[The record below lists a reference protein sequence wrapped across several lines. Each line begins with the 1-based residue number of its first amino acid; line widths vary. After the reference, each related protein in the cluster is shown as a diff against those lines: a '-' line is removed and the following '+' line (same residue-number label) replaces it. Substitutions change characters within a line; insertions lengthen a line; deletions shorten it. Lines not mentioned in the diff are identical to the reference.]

1 MGICFGLCGSK
12 NPEEAKSD
20 DDLYI
25 TQKYEQGVTLG
36 KGGSCRVV
44 QCKEKKTGKKFA
56 LKIMASREKMNAEL
70 FAKERDI
77 LQLLDHENIMTYV
90 EDHVDSTN
98 YYIVSELYEGGELFD
113 RIVDQNNPLTETRV
127 SELVRTMLLAI
138 QHCHSKNIVH
148 RDIKPE
154 NFVFKTKDKNSDMV
168 LIDFGCA
175 KIVEDKTP
183 YKDLVGTP
191 YYLAPESAV
200 GHKYIR
206 TGTVL
211 KSSDVWS
218 IGVIAYVMLTG
229 RPPFNGQTNT
239 EIFQNIIKKPLKF
252 PHKVKLSKNF
262 IEFCQ
267 LMLKKSPK
275 RRLKLEKAL
284 EHPWVQGKNTS
295 NAKVAEDVIRVLR
308 QFNQQSKLKKAI
320 TKTLATNMGTEP
332 QKKIREQFDRLD
344 KNGDGALDANELSLL
359 LIDMGFTKTQAHTEA
374 TKIIQTTDVDG
385 SGEIEFEEFAQ
396 IWQRKLLSVNDSYIH
411 AVFSVLDEDGN
422 GTIES
427 HELAKVL
434 NLQGEADKE
443 KIDELI
449 KEVDT
454 DGDGVI
460 SWDEFYNAMVE
471 NNDFGGKG
479 ADVGQ
484 ELNENELP
492 AMADVDLD
500 KEEDHEEKSID
511 S

>member
-1 MGICFGLCGSK
+1 
-12 NPEEAKSD
+12 
-20 DDLYI
+20 
-25 TQKYEQGVTLG
+25 
-36 KGGSCRVV
+36 
-44 QCKEKKTGKKFA
+44 
-56 LKIMASREKMNAEL
+56 
-70 FAKERDI
+70 
-77 LQLLDHENIMTYV
+77 
-90 EDHVDSTN
+90 
-98 YYIVSELYEGGELFD
+98 
-113 RIVDQNNPLTETRV
+113 
-127 SELVRTMLLAI
+127 
-138 QHCHSKNIVH
+138 
-148 RDIKPE
+148 
-154 NFVFKTKDKNSDMV
+154 
-168 LIDFGCA
+168 
-175 KIVEDKTP
+175 
-183 YKDLVGTP
+183 
-191 YYLAPESAV
+191 
-200 GHKYIR
+200 
-206 TGTVL
+206 
-211 KSSDVWS
+211 
-218 IGVIAYVMLTG
+218 
-229 RPPFNGQTNT
+229 
-239 EIFQNIIKKPLKF
+239 
-252 PHKVKLSKNF
+252 
-262 IEFCQ
+262 
-267 LMLKKSPK
+267 
-275 RRLKLEKAL
+275 
-284 EHPWVQGKNTS
+284 
-295 NAKVAEDVIRVLR
+295 
-308 QFNQQSKLKKAI
+308 
-320 TKTLATNMGTEP
+320 
-332 QKKIREQFDRLD
+332 
-344 KNGDGALDANELSLL
+344 LDANELSLL

>member
-1 MGICFGLCGSK
+1 MGTCFSTGRRSTTELK
-12 NPEEAKSD
+12 PEGDVYIAK
-20 DDLYI
+20 
-25 TQKYEQGVTLG
+25 KYEQGETLG

-44 QCKEKKTGKKFA
+44 QCTERSSGVKYA
-56 LKIMASREKMNAEL
+56 LKIMSKREKMNAEL
-70 FAKERDI
+70 WEKEKNI
-77 LQLLDHENIMTYV
+77 LSMLDHEYIMTFI
-90 EDHVDSTN
+90 ESHDDSIN
-98 YYIVSELYEGGELFD
+98 YYIVSELCEGRELFD
-113 RIVDQNNPLTETRV
+113 RIVDQSNQLTERRV

-138 QHCHSKNIVH
+138 KHCHDKNIVH

-154 NFVFKTKDKNSDMV
+154 NFVFKSMDKNSDMV

-175 KIVEDKTP
+175 KVVEDDTP

-206 TGTVL
+206 TGNVL

-262 IEFCQ
+262 IDFCQ

-275 RRLKLEKAL
+275 RRMKLKNAL
-284 EHPWVQGKNTS
+284 DHPWVQGKDTS

-344 KNGDGALDANELSLL
+344 KNGDGALDASELSLL
-359 LIDMGFTKTQAHTEA
+359 LIDMGFTKTQAHSEA
-374 TKIIQTTDVDG
+374 SKIIKSTDADG
-385 SGEIEFEEFAQ
+385 SGEIEFDEFAM

-422 GTIES
+422 GTIEA

-434 NLQGEADKE
+434 NMQGDGDDE
-443 KIDELI
+443 KIKELI
-449 KEVDT
+449 DEVDT

-460 SWDEFYNAMVE
+460 SWEEFYAAMVE
-471 NNDFGGKG
+471 KGGIGTKG

-484 ELNENELP
+484 ELNESDLP
-492 AMADVDLD
+492 ANVGDVDLD
-500 KEEDHEEKSID
+500 EQDANLDLEK
-511 S
+511 

>member
-1 MGICFGLCGSK
+1 MGCIFAQPNLV
-12 NPEEAKSD
+12 EEKLD
-20 DDLYI
+20 VDLYI
-25 TQKYEQGVTLG
+25 GKKYEQGVTLG

-44 QCKEKKTGKKFA
+44 VCTDKASGTKYA
-56 LKIMASREKMNAEL
+56 LKIMSQREKMNCEL
-70 FAKERDI
+70 FEKERDI
-77 LQLLDHENIMTYV
+77 LQMLDHENIMTYI
-90 EDHVDSTN
+90 EHHVDTAN

-154 NFVFKTKDKNSDMV
+154 NFVFKSMDKDSDMV

-175 KIVEDKTP
+175 KQVEDTTP

-206 TGTVL
+206 TGLVL

-239 EIFQNIIKKPLKF
+239 DIFQNIIKKPLKF

-275 RRLKLEKAL
+275 RRMKLDKAL

-320 TKTLATNMGTEP
+320 TKTLATNMGSEP

-359 LIDMGFTKTQAHTEA
+359 LIDMGFTKNQAHSEA
-374 TKIIQTTDVDG
+374 TKIIESTDADD
-385 SGEIEFEEFAQ
+385 SGEIEFNEFAQ

-422 GTIES
+422 GTIEA

-434 NLQGEADKE
+434 NMTGEENKD

-460 SWDEFYNAMVE
+460 SWQEFYNAMVE
-471 NNDFGGKG
+471 NHDFGGKG
-479 ADVGQ
+479 ANVGQ
-484 ELNENELP
+484 ELNENDLP
-492 AMADVDLD
+492 ANVGDVDLD
-500 KEEDHEEKSID
+500 GVQEDDDEEKE
-511 S
+511 

>member
-1 MGICFGLCGSK
+1 MGICCGHPE
-12 NPEEAKSD
+12 PEEKKSD

-25 TQKYEQGVTLG
+25 SNKYESGITLG
-36 KGGSCRVV
+36 KGGSCRVL
-44 QCKEKKTGKKFA
+44 QCTKKATGEKFA
-56 LKIMASREKMNAEL
+56 LKIMAKQEKMNAEL
-70 FAKERDI
+70 WEKERDI
-77 LQLLDHENIMTYV
+77 LQMLDHDNIMTFV
-90 EDHVDSTN
+90 ESHDDSDN

-138 QHCHSKNIVH
+138 QHCHSKDIVH

-154 NFVFKTKDKNSDMV
+154 NFVFKSKDKNSDMV

-175 KIVEDKTP
+175 KQVEDKTP

-206 TGTVL
+206 TGLVL

-252 PHKVKLSKNF
+252 PHKVKLSKPF

-275 RRLKLEKAL
+275 RRMKLEAAL
-284 EHPWVQGKNTS
+284 KHPWVQGKNTS
-295 NAKVAEDVIRVLR
+295 NTKVAEDVIRVLR

-344 KNGDGALDANELSLL
+344 KNGDGALDATELSLL
-359 LIDMGFTKTQAHTEA
+359 LIDMGFTKTQAQSEA
-374 TKIIQTTDVDG
+374 SKIIKSTDDDG
-385 SGEIEFEEFAQ
+385 SGEIEFDEFAQ

-422 GTIES
+422 GTIEA

-434 NLQGEADKE
+434 NMKDEGDEE
-443 KIDELI
+443 KVQELI

-460 SWDEFYNAMVE
+460 SWEEFYAAMVE
-471 NNDFGGKG
+471 KGDFGGKG

-484 ELNENELP
+484 ELNENDLP
-492 AMADVDLD
+492 ANVEDVDLD
-500 KEEDHEEKSID
+500 NHED
-511 S
+511 

>member
-1 MGICFGLCGSK
+1 MGNCVGAR
-12 NPEEAKSD
+12 PEEKRPD
-20 DDLYI
+20 TEDYI
-25 TQKYEQGVTLG
+25 KKTYNQGETLG

-44 QCKEKKTGKKFA
+44 ACTEYESGKKFA
-56 LKIMASREKMNAEL
+56 LKIMSNQEKMNFEL
-70 FAKERDI
+70 FEKERDI
-77 LQLLDHENIMTYV
+77 LLMLKHPNIMKFV
-90 EDHVDSTN
+90 EAHTDKTG

-113 RIVDQNNPLTETRV
+113 RIVDHKNPLTETRV
-127 SELVRTMLLAI
+127 SNLVRTMLLAI

-154 NFVFKTKDKNSDMV
+154 NFVFKTMDKNSEMV

-175 KIVEDKTP
+175 KQVEDNTA

-206 TGTVL
+206 TGLVL
-211 KSSDVWS
+211 KSSDIWS

-239 EIFQNIIKKPLKF
+239 EIFQNIIKKQLKF
-252 PHKVKLSKNF
+252 PAKVKLSKHF

-275 RRLKLEKAL
+275 RRLKLEAAL
-284 EHPWVQGKNTS
+284 AHKWVQGKSTS
-295 NAKVAEDVIRVLR
+295 DDKVSEDVIRVLR

-320 TKTLATNMGTEP
+320 TKTLAANMGSEP
-332 QKKIREQFDRLD
+332 QKKIKEQFDRLD

-359 LIDMGFTKTQAHTEA
+359 LIDMGFTKIQAHQEA
-374 TKIIQTTDVDG
+374 KKIIQSTDVDN
-385 SGEIEFEEFAQ
+385 SGEIEFNEFAQ

-422 GTIES
+422 GKIEA

-434 NLQGEADKE
+434 NMKGDGSDE
-443 KIDELI
+443 KIAELI
-449 KEVDT
+449 KEVDS

-460 SWDEFYNAMVE
+460 SWEEFHAAMVE
-471 NNDFGGKG
+471 KGDFGADG

-484 ELNENELP
+484 ELDVNELP
-492 AMADVDLD
+492 ANVDHDLD
-500 KEEDHEEKSID
+500 DAD
-511 S
+511 D

>member
-1 MGICFGLCGSK
+1 MGTCVSGRGG
-12 NPEEAKSD
+12 NAMDEKSD
-20 DDLYI
+20 ADLYI
-25 TQKYEQGVTLG
+25 SRKYEQGVTLG

-44 QCKEKKTGKKFA
+44 QCTEKSTGEKYA
-56 LKIMASREKMNAEL
+56 LKIMSKREKMNAEL
-70 FAKERDI
+70 WEKEKDI
-77 LQLLDHENIMTYV
+77 LGMLNHDFIMTFV
-90 EDHVDSTN
+90 ESHDDSIN
-98 YYIVSELYEGGELFD
+98 YYIVSELYQGGELFD
-113 RIVDQNNPLTETRV
+113 RIVDQNNPLTERRV

-138 QHCHSKNIVH
+138 QHCHEKNIVH

-154 NFVFKTKDKNSDMV
+154 NFVFVSKDKNSDMV

-175 KIVEDKTP
+175 KLVEDDTP

-206 TGTVL
+206 TGAVL
-211 KSSDVWS
+211 KSSDIWS

-252 PHKVKLSKNF
+252 PHKVKLSKHF

-275 RRLKLEKAL
+275 RRMKLEKAL
-284 EHPWVQGKNTS
+284 EHPWVQGKDTS

-344 KNGDGALDANELSLL
+344 KNGDGALDAGELSLL
-359 LIDMGFTKTQAHTEA
+359 LIDMGFTKTQAHSEA
-374 TKIIQTTDVDG
+374 SKIIQSTDEDD
-385 SGEIEFEEFAQ
+385 SGEIEFEEFAR

-411 AVFSVLDEDGN
+411 AVFTVLDEDGN
-422 GTIES
+422 GTIEA

-434 NLQGEADKE
+434 NMQGEGDDE
-443 KIDELI
+443 KIRELI
-449 KEVDT
+449 DEVDT

-460 SWDEFYNAMVE
+460 NWDEFYAAMVE
-471 NNDFGGKG
+471 KGGIGTNG

-484 ELNENELP
+484 ELNEKDLP
-492 AMADVDLD
+492 ENVGDVDLD
-500 KEEDHEEKSID
+500 KQDANLDKQEK
-511 S
+511 